1 MFFQMKKSALCTG
14 LPLHVF
20 SVLLVLFLSGCSVLQ
35 ETLEV
40 RKPKA
45 SISHVAIDKL
55 STQSV
60 TLLVDLKVTNP
71 NEFTL
76 KTAGFDLDLLINDQ
90 RIASVA
96 QPNASLSLP
105 AKGSNSIQLPVT
117 LTFDQIMKSVSDLD
131 DKMEVSYGVEGKVA
145 INLPVLG
152 NFNMPVSF
160 SGVLPIPK
168 QPEITFKN
176 FNVDAINLSG
186 AKLSVDL
193 EIKNPNVFDIDL
205 NNVSYQ
211 LKAQG
216 KSLGEGEIRAI
227 KLPQGKTQSVSIPLS
242 IGMSDMGMSLYRIL
256 SSSDPVAVDV
266 SVGAEVDTGIK
277 GWKSTPL
284 SLETQQM
291 ITR

>member
-1 MFFQMKKSALCTG
+1 MFFQKKECSFYG
-14 LPLHVF
+14 QLPLYIF
-20 SVLLVLFLSGCSVLQ
+20 SVLLVVLLSGCSVFQKSLD
-35 ETLEV
+35 V
-40 RKPKA
+40 SKPKA
-45 SISHVAIDKL
+45 SINSVSIGKL

-60 TLLVDLKVTNP
+60 TLLVDVEVTNP
-71 NEFTL
+71 NVFAL

-96 QPNASLSLP
+96 QPDASLSLP
-105 AKGSNSIQLPVT
+105 AKGNNNIQLPVT
-117 LTFDQIMKSVSDLD
+117 LTFDQIMKSVSDFD
-131 DKMEVSYGVEGKVA
+131 DKTEISYGVEGKVV
-145 INLPVLG
+145 IDVPVLG
-152 NFNMPVSF
+152 NINMPVSF

-176 FNVDAINLSG
+176 FNVDKISLSG

-193 EIKNPNVFDIDL
+193 DIKNPT
-205 NNVSYQ
+205 
-211 LKAQG
+211 
-216 KSLGEGEIRAI
+216 GEIKAI
-227 KLPQGKTQSVSIPLS
+227 NLPQGKTQSISIPLS

-256 SSSDPVAVDV
+256 SSSDPIAVDI
-266 SVGAEVDTGIK
+266 SVGAEVDAGID

>member
-1 MFFQMKKSALCTG
+1 MFFQNKEHSFYGKLSLRITC
-14 LPLHVF
+14 
-20 SVLLVLFLSGCSVLQ
+20 VLLIVVLSGCSIFQKSLDVS
-35 ETLEV
+35 
-40 RKPKA
+40 KPKA
-45 SISHVAIDKL
+45 SIRGVSIDEL

-60 TLLVDLKVTNP
+60 TLLVDVEVTNP
-71 NEFTL
+71 NVFAL

-96 QPNASLSLP
+96 QPDASLSLP
-105 AKGSNSIQLPVT
+105 AKGSNNIQLPVT
-117 LTFDQIMKSVSDLD
+117 LTFDQIMKSVSDFD
-131 DKMEVSYGVEGKVA
+131 DKTEMSYGVDGKVA
-145 INLPVLG
+145 IDVPVLG
-152 NFNMPVSF
+152 NLNMPVSF

-168 QPEITFKN
+168 QPEITIKN
-176 FNVDAINLSG
+176 FNVDTNSLSG

-193 EIKNPNVFDIDL
+193 DIKNPNVFDIDL
-205 NNVSYQ
+205 NNVNYQ
-211 LKAQG
+211 LKAEG
-216 KSLGEGEIRAI
+216 KSLGAGEIKAI

-242 IGMSDMGMSLYRIL
+242 IGMSDMGMSLYRIF